1 MNLLQI
7 KQKMFELGVSDKYMA
22 DACGVGVYY
31 LKGIFNGCRP
41 MTKKLNQKIEH
52 VFNTL
57 MIKPKSAEQPV
68 EPVEIPKPKYAVD
81 ETGKLVDI
89 EKNKLER
96 DIEFYRGKVGG
107 LFHSLDIIREQ
118 VKVQAPDA
126 TYATVFVMMLLDIVK
141 ELSMSTNDLMDAFEK
156 RSK

>member
-31 LKGIFNGCRP
+31 LKGIFSGCRP

-57 MIKPKSAEQPV
+57 MIKPKSAEEQT
-68 EPVEIPKPKYAVD
+68 EPPKPKYVVD
-81 ETGKLVDI
+81 ETGKLVNI
-89 EKNKLER
+89 EKEKVEQE
-96 DIEFYRGKVGG
+96 IEFYRGKVCG

-118 VKVQAPDA
+118 VKTQDPQT
-126 TYATVFVMMLLDIVK
+126 TYATAFVMMLLDIVK
-141 ELSMSTNDLMDAFEK
+141 TLEMNENDLMDAFEK
-156 RSK
+156 RNKQ

>member
-41 MTKKLNQKIEH
+41 MTNKLQQKIEH

-57 MIKPKSAEQPV
+57 MIKPKSAEEQT
-68 EPVEIPKPKYAVD
+68 EPPKPKYSID
-81 ETGKLVDI
+81 ETGKLVNI
-89 EKNKLER
+89 EKEKVEQE
-96 DIEFYRGKVGG
+96 IEFYRGRVVG

-118 VKVQAPDA
+118 VKVQAPEA
-126 TYATVFVMMLLDIVK
+126 TYPTVFVMMLLDIVK
-141 ELSMSTNDLMDAFEK
+141 ELSISANDLMDAFEK
-156 RSK
+156 KEDK